1 MDIQSSSATIAT
13 PTAATGSASSL
24 ESSAKAQKQAENDLV
39 PATKVDGPSAD
50 VDGGKVIDIKV

>member
-24 ESSAKAQKQAENDLV
+24 ESSAKAQKQAATDV
-39 PATKVDGPSAD
+39 IPAVKAEAPSAD
-50 VDGGKVIDIKV
+50 VDGGKLLDLKV